1 MQLAALSDLPSGGT
15 PVFLLTSL
23 PDEGVVGP
31 QAAAFAAS
39 AGFKG
44 RRGSLLL
51 VPGEGGSIAC
61 ALYGVGRD
69 ASPMDCGKLPRI
81 LPAGDWRLAGEVE
94 DAFLA
99 SLGWLLGAY
108 RFDRYRA
115 AAARNARLVLPA
127 GVDRPDLVRQAGSI
141 YLARDLVNTP
151 TSDLGPAELEQA
163 IREVAA
169 DYGAQTHSVIG
180 DALLE
185 QGFPMVH
192 AVGRA
197 SAGEP
202 RIIDMQWGDPAH
214 PKVTLVGKGVC
225 FDTGGLNIKPGDS
238 MALMK
243 KDMGGAANT
252 LALARMIMDANLPVR
267 LRLIVPAVENSISAN
282 AFRPGDV
289 LRSRKGI
296 SVEIGNT
303 DAEGRLILGDALA
316 WGDEEAPDLMI
327 DMATLTGAA
336 RVALGPDLP
345 AVFANDDALAGELAD
360 ASVDVHDPLWRLPL
374 WPGYRKMLHSEVAD
388 CSHISRGGLAG
399 AITAALFLQK
409 FVESARS
416 WVHVDLFAWVNA
428 EKPWATIGG
437 EAQAIRAIFRTV
449 AKRYP
454 PR

>member
-1 MQLAALSDLPSGGT
+1 MPLAALSELQSGGT
-15 PVFLLTSL
+15 PVFLLSSL
-23 PDEGVVGP
+23 PDEAIVGP

-61 ALYGVGRD
+61 ALYGLGRD

-94 DAFLA
+94 DGFLA

-108 RFDRYRA
+108 RFDRYRESGSRA
-115 AAARNARLVLPA
+115 ARLVLAA
-127 GVDRPDLVRQAGSI
+127 GIDRAALIRQAGSI
-141 YLARDLVNTP
+141 CLARDLINTP

-163 IREVAA
+163 IRDVAA
-169 DYGAQTHSVIG
+169 QYGASVVSVIG

-197 SAGEP
+197 SAGAP
-202 RIIDMQWGDPAH
+202 RIVDMQWGDAAH

-238 MALMK
+238 MSLMK

-252 LALARMIMDANLPVR
+252 LALARMIMDARLPVR

-316 WGDEEAPDLMI
+316 WGDEEQPDLMI

-345 AVFANDDALAGELAD
+345 ALFTNDDPLANDLAGA
-360 ASVDVHDPLWRLPL
+360 AARVGDPLWRLPL

-409 FVESARS
+409 FVDKARS
-416 WVHVDLFAWVNA
+416 WTHVDLFAWVNA

-437 EAQAIRAIFRTV
+437 EAQTIRAIYQVV
-449 AKRYP
+449 AERYP